1 MIIYDIMPPINR
13 ASTDNQ
19 IELERAADRLGL
31 PAPTTMQLFA
41 GPFLGT
47 STMVHCGWGSEIRY
61 FESLLE
67 ANLHL
72 GRGSSASE
80 SIAGTLT

>member
-13 ASTDNQ
+13 ASTDGQ
-19 IELERAADRLGL
+19 IELERAADRLGS
-31 PAPTTMQLFA
+31 PAPTPMRFIA

-47 STMVHCGWGSEIRY
+47 STMVRCGWGSEMRY

-67 ANLHL
+67 ANLHFC
-72 GRGSSASE
+72 RGSQRVNQYP
-80 SIAGTLT
+80 GTLN